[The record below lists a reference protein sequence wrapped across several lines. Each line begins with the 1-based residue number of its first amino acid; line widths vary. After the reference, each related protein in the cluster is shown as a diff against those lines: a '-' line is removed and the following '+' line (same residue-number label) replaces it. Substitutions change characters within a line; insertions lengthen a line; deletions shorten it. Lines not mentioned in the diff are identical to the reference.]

1 MITRVTTQKE
11 IQRAWH
17 LVDAKGAILGRMASG
32 IAQKLI
38 GKHKTYF
45 TPNLDCGD
53 YVVVVNSDNV
63 AVTGRKLMQK
73 IYHRHSNYPG
83 GHKQIVLGKQ
93 MEKDSRKVIELAVSR
108 MLPKNKLRQ
117 PRLNRLK
124 VFPGS
129 EHIYKDK
136 FNGKA

>member
-1 MITRVTTQKE
+1 MVRVGE
-11 IQRAWH
+11 E
-17 LVDAKGAILGRMASG
+17 SG
-32 IAQKLI
+32 TLEK
-38 GKHKTYF
+38 
-45 TPNLDCGD
+45 NLDIL
-53 YVVVVNSDNV
+53 
-63 AVTGRKLMQK
+63 A
-73 IYHRHSNYPG
+73 
-83 GHKQIVLGKQ
+83 KQ

-108 MLPKNKLRQ
+108 MLPKNKLRE